1 MERKKSVMRLIS
13 QSIKVTIV
21 VVALLYIYRKLSDTV
36 AAYFWPNDLSG
47 FVASHISELVLVLL
61 LLPVNW
67 LLEAYK
73 WKILIQDL
81 ESISLRQALRS
92 VLAGVTFGTATPNRI
107 GEFGGRVF
115 FLKTADRIAAT
126 GRAFV
131 GSFMQSLVT
140 FLFGLFGFWV
150 LHGKVTYTFLADE
163 ALWTVFVAFAILV
176 LVCAVGIF
184 LFSKISPV
192 VYRKIF
198 IENWKR
204 TWDAIKSIGKKR
216 QLVVL
221 VLSFVR
227 YLVYSVQFLLVL
239 RVFCVSFTLPDLFA
253 AIAVTYFAITV
264 IPTFA
269 LTEVVVRGSAAVYFI
284 GALSCSS
291 NMVLVASLSIWAVN
305 IAVPALIGV
314 FFVFQLRFLNDKN
327 NIGDDGRV
335 A

>member
-1 MERKKSVMRLIS
+1 MERKKSLKLLFSRG
-13 QSIKVTIV
+13 IKVTIV

-36 AAYFWPNDLSG
+36 TAYFWLNDLSG
-47 FVASHISELVLVLL
+47 FVASHIPELVLVVL

-81 ESISLRQALRS
+81 ESITLHQAMRS

-131 GSFMQSLVT
+131 GSLMQSLVT
-140 FLFGLFGFWV
+140 LVLGLFGFWF
-150 LHGKVTYTFLADE
+150 LQGKVTYSFLADE
-163 ALWTVFVAFAILV
+163 AVWTVFVAVAIF
-176 LVCAVGIF
+176 VCVCVVGIF
-184 LFSKISPV
+184 LFSRISPV
-192 VYRKIF
+192 VYGKVLV
-198 IENWKR
+198 ENWKR
-204 TWDAIKSIGKKR
+204 TWDAIKSIGTKR
-216 QLVVL
+216 QLVIFG
-221 VLSFVR
+221 LSFVR

-239 RVFCVSFTLPDLFA
+239 RVFCVSCALPDLFA

-284 GALSCSS
+284 GALSCSA
-291 NMVLVASLSIWAVN
+291 NLVLVASLSIWAVN
-305 IAVPALIGV
+305 IAVPALIGI